1 MIEPTRP
8 ILLRIIVSQQQ
19 RDHHKG
25 QRNVFEGSR
34 RKYGHEHT
42 SAMTLREV
50 LVDMDARNIPRE
62 RLPLQ
67 IEVWDDPDV
76 KNEYDSKPPSEAGG
90 NPPKRRRTTGDAA
103 VAVEAAAAAFS
114 PGRCL
119 ARTGGSPPGRRPA
132 YEQDEDVE
140 SELDS
145 DGGESD
151 GLSHEFG
158 AGTSGQPVEFGATA
172 AVADGSLAAD
182 TSGGGGLETG
192 VKSNDPLVEFLEQR
206 HDGDQVPASLR
217 RDLIQVMSVGS
228 VAAIRQVPGK
238 KMFVES
244 FTDQFCNM
252 AADLASASGD
262 GFWKAKGNVQGHAVS
277 RDAADYRATAD
288 DLERTNNAV
297 VQPLLRA
304 ARHMVER
311 LQTVSED
318 LTAGVDARRDAAR
331 VMEQQVQFEAHQRVQ
346 SRHGLLSAVCAFTAQ
361 MKAALGPDYPAAVDE
376 HAKAVE
382 RRLQALPPKVPDP
395 GPVPL
400 VLDARHLALH
410 NVKELCGTLVDR
422 LYSTAVDV
430 DVTQS
435 PSPGQQPLVAVAG
448 TAPTS
453 AAEAA
458 AATAPGFTA
467 AAAATPSSAVGA
479 VTAATSGEGGG
490 RGGGSSDGGLGLAH
504 HARVGGAIPP
514 GWLRPD
520 NPAAAAARGI
530 QWAPGHG
537 PQAGPRHVCDGDGG
551 PGGVR
556 SRIDV
561 KVHLPVG

>member
-1 MIEPTRP
+1 
-8 ILLRIIVSQQQ
+8 
-19 RDHHKG
+19 
-25 QRNVFEGSR
+25 
-34 RKYGHEHT
+34 
-42 SAMTLREV
+42 MTLREV

-76 KNEYDSKPPSEAGG
+76 KNEYDSKPPSEA
-90 NPPKRRRTTGDAA
+90 
-103 VAVEAAAAAFS
+103 
-114 PGRCL
+114 
-119 ARTGGSPPGRRPA
+119 
-132 YEQDEDVE
+132 VE

-158 AGTSGQPVEFGATA
+158 AGTSG
-172 AVADGSLAAD
+172 
-182 TSGGGGLETG
+182 GGGGLETG

-504 HARVGGAIPP
+504 HARVHGTFVTATEDQGGY
-514 GWLRPD
+514 G
-520 NPAAAAARGI
+520 RG
-530 QWAPGHG
+530 
-537 PQAGPRHVCDGDGG
+537 
-551 PGGVR
+551 
-556 SRIDV
+556 
-561 KVHLPVG
+561 LM